1 MSRTINT
8 NNILNNYQVRNSKL
22 FEANNSNIQRIL
34 QYYKPYNLIDE
45 LKQVKNENKEIILEK
60 TLIPDLVSKS
70 QVFDR
75 NRCFYCD
82 DGEILRKNGFSRDN
96 LAVNINNGLNE
107 ENNHCECVKKISG
120 FSLDSKNSL
129 DDSEEKS
136 GCSNNEYSSEVEDN
150 YDNYV
155 NAQNFIKNYKMNN
168 CNLQEIQDEKSFM
181 FNIIQLPPDD
191 VIDFIKE
198 IGGNS
203 QIQNEQKGIIKQLFE
218 NNMNREGWLVYPNK
232 FNSFE
237 LYEFLVRGIE
247 ENIKIDYIPISND
260 ITNDRFLGGQFFFY
274 LKELFEQYFN
284 SPNNN
289 HKNNYN
295 QIEFEEQLIPLSLLN
310 IISNASDRGFQENN
324 NNNNNFT
331 HNNININN
339 SNNNMN
345 INQMFNYFPGE
356 MNHSNNNISDFGF

>member
-45 LKQVKNENKEIILEK
+45 LKQVKNENKEIISEK

-75 NRCFYCD
+75 NLCFYRA

-96 LAVNINNGLNE
+96 LAKNINNGLNE
-107 ENNHCECVKKISG
+107 ENGS
-120 FSLDSKNSL
+120 SSDSKNSF
-129 DDSEEKS
+129 DNSERKS
-136 GCSNNEYSSEVEDN
+136 GSSNNEYISEVEDDDDN
-150 YDNYV
+150 YDK
-155 NAQNFIKNYKMNN
+155 AQRFIKNYKVNN
-168 CNLQEIQDEKSFM
+168 CNLQEIQYEKNFM
-181 FNIIQLPPDD
+181 INLIQLPKED
-191 VIDFIKE
+191 IIYFIKE

-247 ENIKIDYIPISND
+247 ENVKIDYIPISND

-289 HKNNYN
+289 YNNNYN

-310 IISNASDRGFQENN
+310 IISNASDRGFHENN

-331 HNNININN
+331 HNNINNRNN
-339 SNNNMN
+339 NFNNMN

-356 MNHSNNNISDFGF
+356 MNHSNNNTSDFGF

>member
-22 FEANNSNIQRIL
+22 YEANNSNIQRIL
-34 QYYKPYNLIDE
+34 KYYKPYNLIDE
-45 LKQVKNENKEIILEK
+45 LKQIKNENEKIISEK
-60 TLIPDLVSKS
+60 ALIPELVSKS
-70 QVFDR
+70 QVFNR
-75 NRCFYCD
+75 NLCFYCD
-82 DGEILRKNGFSRDN
+82 NGEILRKNGFSSN
-96 LAVNINNGLNE
+96 LPINIYISSNE
-107 ENNHCECVKKISG
+107 ENNNYEFVKKSSG
-120 FSLDSKNSL
+120 SSNS
-129 DDSEEKS
+129 SENS
-136 GCSNNEYSSEVEDN
+136 EYSSEDDN
-150 YDNYV
+150 YNK
-155 NAQNFIKNYKMNN
+155 AQRFIKNYKMNN
-168 CNLQEIQDEKSFM
+168 YNLQEIQYEKSFM
-181 FNIIQLPPDD
+181 INLIQLPPEDI
-191 VIDFIKE
+191 IDFIKE

-247 ENIKIDYIPISND
+247 ENVKIDYIPISND

-289 HKNNYN
+289 YNNNYN
-295 QIEFEEQLIPLSLLN
+295 QIEFEEQLLPLSLLN
-310 IISNASDRGFQENN
+310 IISNASDRGFHENN

-331 HNNININN
+331 HNNINNRNN
-339 SNNNMN
+339 NFNNMN

-356 MNHSNNNISDFGF
+356 MNHSNNKTSDFGF

>member
-45 LKQVKNENKEIILEK
+45 LKQIKNENEKIISEK
-60 TLIPDLVSKS
+60 ALIPELVSKS
-70 QVFDR
+70 QVFNR
-75 NRCFYCD
+75 NLCFYCD
-82 DGEILRKNGFSRDN
+82 NGEILRKNGFSRDN
-96 LAVNINNGLNE
+96 LPINIYISSNE
-107 ENNHCECVKKISG
+107 ENNNYEFVKKSSG
-120 FSLDSKNSL
+120 SSKNS
-129 DDSEEKS
+129 SENSEGKS
-136 GCSNNEYSSEVEDN
+136 GSSSEVGDDYDN
-150 YDNYV
+150 YDK
-155 NAQNFIKNYKMNN
+155 AQRFIKNYKMNN
-168 CNLQEIQDEKSFM
+168 CNLQEIQYEKSFM
-181 FNIIQLPPDD
+181 INLIQSSQEDI
-191 VIDFIKE
+191 IDFIKE

-218 NNMNREGWLVYPNK
+218 SNMNREGWLVYPNK

-247 ENIKIDYIPISND
+247 ENVKIDYIPISND

-289 HKNNYN
+289 YNNNYN
-295 QIEFEEQLIPLSLLN
+295 QIEFEEQLLPLSLLN
-310 IISNASDRGFQENN
+310 IISNASDRGFHENN

-331 HNNININN
+331 HNNINNRNN
-339 SNNNMN
+339 NFNNMN